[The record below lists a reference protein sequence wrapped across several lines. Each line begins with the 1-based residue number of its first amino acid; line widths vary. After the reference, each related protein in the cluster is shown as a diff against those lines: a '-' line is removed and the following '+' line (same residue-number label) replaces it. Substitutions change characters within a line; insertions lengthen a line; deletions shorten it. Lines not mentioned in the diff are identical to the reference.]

1 MTDKDGSLKGEDD
14 GYFASPHPEVAE
26 VQIADEQTHR
36 ELLVKSRMK
45 DMTKKF
51 IDEQQLSGGIFQNFY
66 LNIEL
71 VHPLAELPER
81 AIDSDAG
88 MDVRTPVPVTI
99 DPHADV
105 CIPLGWKCEFP
116 KGFALIFWEKSGIAT
131 KKKLDI
137 GAAVVDAGYRGIVHC
152 HLFNNSDETV
162 TFNPG
167 DKVGQFIILPVWHGK
182 AKEVESVDA
191 NTERGEGGFGHTGD

>member
-1 MTDKDGSLKGEDD
+1 MTEEFMGAKDG
-14 GYFASPHPEVAE
+14 FHPV
-26 VQIADEQTHR
+26 
-36 ELLVKSRMK
+36 
-45 DMTKKF
+45 F
-51 IDEQQLSGGIFQNFY
+51 GGFY

-71 VHPLAELPER
+71 DHPLAKLPER

-88 MDVRTPVPVTI
+88 MDVYTPESVTI
-99 DPHADV
+99 DPRADV

-137 GAAVVDAGYRGIVHC
+137 GAAVVDAGSRGIVHC

-167 DKVGQFIILPVWHGK
+167 DKVGQFIILPVWHGYK
-182 AKEVESVDA
+182 TSQSSCQYRNFRDSRWILRLLSD
-191 NTERGEGGFGHTGD
+191 T